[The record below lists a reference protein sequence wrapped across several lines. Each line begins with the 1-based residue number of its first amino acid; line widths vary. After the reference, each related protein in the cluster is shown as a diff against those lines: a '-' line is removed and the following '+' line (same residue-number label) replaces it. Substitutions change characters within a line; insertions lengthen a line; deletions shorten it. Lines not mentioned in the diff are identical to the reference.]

1 MGLCFGVQE
10 TTAAQAA
17 HALHE
22 AAVAK
27 FLAAAKRRNPERF
40 KRVCEASPV
49 LTRYSWRQIIAHE
62 VLDDDAVQ
70 RAVSP

>member
-1 MGLCFGVQE
+1 MLAFVDE
-10 TTAAQAA
+10 TAAQRAYRA
-17 HALHE
+17 HE

-27 FLAAAKRRNPERF
+27 FLAAAKRRSPARF
-40 KRVCEASPV
+40 KQVCAMNSV
-49 LTRYSWRQIIAHE
+49 LTSWGWRQVNEHE

>member
-1 MGLCFGVQE
+1 VLAVFE
-10 TTAAQAA
+10 ETAAQAA
-17 HALHE
+17 HRANE

-27 FLAAAKRRNPERF
+27 FLAAAKRRNPERYR
-40 KRVCEASPV
+40 RVSEAYPV
-49 LTRYSWRQIIAHE
+49 LTRYGWRQIIAHE